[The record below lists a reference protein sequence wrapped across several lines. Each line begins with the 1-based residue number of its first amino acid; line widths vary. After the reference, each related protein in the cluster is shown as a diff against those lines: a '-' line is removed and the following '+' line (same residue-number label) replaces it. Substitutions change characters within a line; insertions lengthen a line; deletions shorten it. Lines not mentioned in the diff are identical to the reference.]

1 MAATARASATSV
13 IAPAEIWSMFRSELG
28 RKSTIYFTAL
38 LLNAVLGVVV
48 YGILTRAMD
57 VQSFGTYSF
66 IIAFFMFSGMF
77 FDFGVAPAGMRLMAL
92 VDSAAAFSRR
102 AGALLSLS
110 AAVGLLF
117 AVFVFAGSYAVDA
130 WIHDGAGSVLRIVAP
145 LAAVYPLQEMIL
157 SISQGSSR
165 MKLMSAYLLMPR
177 GILIVLLIALAAT
190 GTIDVR
196 IAVTAMLLGMAA
208 AIGIAIGVLKPVFR
222 GLGSEIAV
230 IWKEVREFGREVYLG
245 RIVDGLMTGFD
256 KLLLT
261 KFHGMAVVGFYSIA
275 MTMST
280 PIAMLSKAVSQ
291 SAYKSF
297 ATEDRIPRKLLMI
310 SLLWS
315 TIGAAVFWMACQTL
329 IPLFFTEKYISA
341 LSVLP
346 WVMAGFA
353 LAGLNQ
359 PFHAFLAAHRRGR
372 DIRIMSVTTSSINI
386 VLNLSLIPL
395 LAMTG
400 AGIAFLTTYAVN
412 IVMNLYFYRR
422 YLGQRVDGTTG
433 DSETHG

>member
-1 MAATARASATSV
+1 MASMARARGISM

-28 RKSTIYFTAL
+28 RKSATYFIAL
-38 LLNAVLGVVV
+38 VLNAVLGVGV
-48 YGILTRAMD
+48 YVILTRAMD
-57 VQSFGTYSF
+57 VPSFGTYSF
-66 IIAFFMFSGMF
+66 IVAFFLFSGMF
-77 FDFGVAPAGMRLMAL
+77 FDFGIAPAGMRLMAL

-110 AAVGLLF
+110 AALGLLF
-117 AVFVFAGSYAVDA
+117 AVFVFLGSFAVDA
-130 WIHDGAGSVLRIVAP
+130 WVHEGAGRVLRMVAP
-145 LAAVYPLQEMIL
+145 LTAVFPLQEMIL

-165 MKLMSAYLLMPR
+165 MKLMSAYLLLPR
-177 GILIVLLIALAAT
+177 SILILVLLALVIT
-190 GTIDVR
+190 VGVDVR
-196 IAVTAMLLGMAA
+196 IAVIALLLAMAA

-222 GLGSEIAV
+222 GLRAEFAL

-245 RIVDGLMTGFD
+245 RIVDGLTTGFD

-261 KFHGMAVVGFYSIA
+261 KFHGMAMVGFYSIA

-291 SAYKSF
+291 SAYKRF
-297 ATEDRIPRKLLMI
+297 ATEPRIPRKLLLL

-315 TIGAAVFWMACQTL
+315 TAGAAVFWMAYQTL
-329 IPLFFTEKYISA
+329 IPLFFTDRYISA
-341 LSVLP
+341 LNVLP

-359 PFHAFLAAHRRGR
+359 PFHAFLAAHRKGR
-372 DIRIMSVTTSSINI
+372 EIRIMSVTTSTINI
-386 VLNLSLIPL
+386 GLNLALIPV

-400 AGIAFLTTYAVN
+400 AGVAFFSTYAVN

-422 YLGQRVDGTTG
+422 YLEERAAQQKG
-433 DSETHG
+433 DQEQHG

>member
-1 MAATARASATSV
+1 
-13 IAPAEIWSMFRSELG
+13 MFRSELG

-256 KLLLT
+256 K
-261 KFHGMAVVGFYSIA
+261 
-275 MTMST
+275 
-280 PIAMLSKAVSQ
+280 
-291 SAYKSF
+291 
-297 ATEDRIPRKLLMI
+297 
-310 SLLWS
+310 
-315 TIGAAVFWMACQTL
+315 
-329 IPLFFTEKYISA
+329 
-341 LSVLP
+341 
-346 WVMAGFA
+346 
-353 LAGLNQ
+353 
-359 PFHAFLAAHRRGR
+359 
-372 DIRIMSVTTSSINI
+372 
-386 VLNLSLIPL
+386 
-395 LAMTG
+395 
-400 AGIAFLTTYAVN
+400 
-412 IVMNLYFYRR
+412 
-422 YLGQRVDGTTG
+422 
-433 DSETHG
+433 